1 MTIARETHRKIF
13 MRDSQTLF
21 SVFFAVFY
29 GSMLSSSQGLQLF
42 PWGFFSE
49 KIKSNKIILTNRLF
63 ITIPIFNILPIF
75 MFSLAYQILGA
86 SGSFCDKQLT
96 FSKIFLISLS
106 SFSIFG
112 PYRLFHALMIY
123 LGKRHFSYSNF
134 NLYNQFEYEE
144 IITKRNIRRSV
155 KGHLIATC
163 CYFLPYI
170 LLLIIAF

>member
-1 MTIARETHRKIF
+1 

-29 GSMLSSSQGLQLF
+29 GSMLSSSQGLKLF

-49 KIKSNKIILTNRLF
+49 KIKSNKIILINRLF

-75 MFSLAYQILGA
+75 MFSLAYQILGE

-96 FSKIFLISLS
+96 FLKIFLISMS

-112 PYRLFHALMIY
+112 PYRLFHAIMIH
-123 LGKRHFSYSNF
+123 LGERPFSYANF
-134 NLYNQFEYEE
+134 NLYTPWEYEE
-144 IITKRNIRRSV
+144 IITKRKIRRSV
-155 KGHLIATC
+155 EGHRIATY

-170 LLLIIAF
+170 LLLGIAF